1 MLGIIKCSGFE
12 NISVFFYCCV
22 SSHTKREEKSKTLAL
37 AFILSVSY
45 SGTGKVGA
53 ICKDIILPGQN
64 STNSTHTTTVRAG
77 PREGHEA
84 GDARGLPS
92 AVQTASAELPTD
104 SETHKRRGAHRTR
117 LSLQS
122 QGTGLTKRRQSRG
135 RGSGKASPIQTAAFS
150 ILRPATKHSG

>member
-12 NISVFFYCCV
+12 NISIFFYCCV
-22 SSHTKREEKSKTLAL
+22 SSHTKREGKNKTLAL

-45 SGTGKVGA
+45 SGTGEAGA

-64 STNSTHTTTVRAG
+64 SINSTHTTTVRAG

-92 AVQTASAELPTD
+92 AIQTASAELPTD
-104 SETHKRRGAHRTR
+104 TQEAGCTRNAAVTAKPGHRAHQARTKPGAGLRE
-117 LSLQS
+117 
-122 QGTGLTKRRQSRG
+122 GLTNPDG
-135 RGSGKASPIQTAAFS
+135 CV
-150 ILRPATKHSG
+150 